1 MNFLTK
7 SKCLGRVC
15 SLPLAQQCRYSTGI
29 QESIDTIT
37 GLTKEQIELRSSVRA
52 FMEKELPQSLVQKI
66 DKEDNYAEFR
76 TLWKKLGKM
85 GFHGMTVPNEYN
97 GLDLGYLEHCVV
109 MEGTGLVPFVLL
121 CACLTFG

>member
-1 MNFLTK
+1 MMNFLAK

-15 SLPLAQQCRYSTGI
+15 LLPFAQQQSRYSTGI

-37 GLTKEQIELRSSVRA
+37 GLTKEQIELRSSVRS

-76 TLWKKLGKM
+76 SLWQKLGKM

-97 GLDLGYLEHCVV
+97 GLNLGYLEHCVV
-109 MEGTGLVPFVLL
+109 MEVDNSISLL
-121 CACLTFG
+121 LSDDNI